1 LVEKFIALRYL
12 KSKKGKFISLTSFF
26 SIAGITV
33 GVAALI
39 VVLSV
44 MNGFNSALVEKILGV
59 NPHVV
64 VMSYTH
70 FFDENNIKDIRIG
83 YRSSPFLLSQCIVSS
98 GRVSVGALIR
108 GVDFKDAPVKRY
120 FSNKTEGIIIGKELA
135 KILGIGVGDKIR
147 LIFPLMKK
155 TALGFMPV
163 YWEGKVDGTFC
174 SGMYEYDASMMFIP
188 LNTMQEILNI
198 KEMITG
204 LGIYLKNPFRAKNVV
219 EDMLIKLPYPLYARS
234 WMDMNRNFFFALRL
248 EKTTMFIILSLIT
261 LVAVLNILSSLTMSV
276 MSKVRDIAVLVS
288 MGTTSAVIKKIFIIQ
303 GFVLGLGGVI
313 LGNILG
319 FIICFLL
326 KKYHFITLP
335 SDVYYITTL
344 PIDIHIIDAVIISLG
359 TLFLSVFVSL
369 YPAHK
374 ASKSNVIEVLK

>member
-1 LVEKFIALRYL
+1 
-12 KSKKGKFISLTSFF
+12 
-26 SIAGITV
+26 
-33 GVAALI
+33 
-39 VVLSV
+39 
-44 MNGFNSALVEKILGV
+44 
-59 NPHVV
+59 
-64 VMSYTH
+64 
-70 FFDENNIKDIRIG
+70 
-83 YRSSPFLLSQCIVSS
+83 
-98 GRVSVGALIR
+98 
-108 GVDFKDAPVKRY
+108 
-120 FSNKTEGIIIGKELA
+120 
-135 KILGIGVGDKIR
+135 
-147 LIFPLMKK
+147 
-155 TALGFMPV
+155 
-163 YWEGKVDGTFC
+163 
-174 SGMYEYDASMMFIP
+174 
-188 LNTMQEILNI
+188 
-198 KEMITG
+198 MITG